1 MCLSDFLA
9 RDCCALST
17 KNGRIIW
24 LGKKMLTTRSMAAI
38 IKETNDADTGRFD
51 YYTFRAFSCERK
63 DGSLN
68 QINSVFVIGE
78 SRTNSDNAI
87 TKNYG
92 TFYMAFEVDDLTS
105 EVLDFSCTHTIS
117 TTEAF
122 LRKLF
127 VGQVFPEIDVWLENT
142 LNRRYGGSSR
152 RAVLVAYRDALKRWR
167 SMTGKPESET

>member
-1 MCLSDFLA
+1 M
-9 RDCCALST
+9 
-17 KNGRIIW
+17 
-24 LGKKMLTTRSMAAI
+24 
-38 IKETNDADTGRFD
+38 
-51 YYTFRAFSCERK
+51 
-63 DGSLN
+63 N

-127 VGQVFPEIDVWLENT
+127 VGQVFPEIDEWLENT

-167 SMTGKPESET
+167 SKTGKPESET